1 MDSEASRVR
10 SVHEIM
16 QESYEVKQA
25 LLADTRLIQDIEM
38 AAQTMI
44 ESYRSGGKALICGN
58 GGSAADAQHF
68 AAELS
73 GRFLFDRDPLP
84 AEALHANTSY
94 LTAVA
99 NDYDYDA
106 TFARAVRAS
115 GAAGDVLVAISTSGR
130 SANVVKAAEVARS
143 LNLEIIG
150 LTGED
155 GGPIAKLAT
164 LCINIPSN
172 VTARIQESHIAVIH
186 AISEIVEAT
195 LFPQPNES
203 RAHADTGQ

>member
-1 MDSEASRVR
+1 
-10 SVHEIM
+10 VHEII
-16 QESYEVKQA
+16 QESCEVKEA
-25 LLADTRLIQDIEM
+25 LLADPRLMKDIGL
-38 AAQTMI
+38 AAQIMI
-44 ESYRSGGKALICGN
+44 ECYRSGGKTLVCGN

-84 AEALHANTSY
+84 AEALHVNTSF

-99 NDYDYDA
+99 NDYGYDVA
-106 TFARAVRAS
+106 FARAVRAS

-130 SANVVKAAEVARS
+130 SRNVVKAAEVARS
-143 LNLEIIG
+143 QELEIIG

-155 GGPIAKLAT
+155 GGPIAELAT
-164 LCINIPSN
+164 LCIKIPST

-195 LFPQPNES
+195 LFPPPVPPPAES
-203 RAHADTGQ
+203 CA